1 MLKEAKQRV
10 EDMETRFRILQE
22 ELEDFR
28 KNDRKNKAVIRQLES
43 ELEGALQSRGAG
55 TFNRTKQAVQHDRSA
70 AIQGSGI
77 YFYNS

>member
-28 KNDRKNKAVIRQLES
+28 KNDRKNKAVIR
-43 ELEGALQSRGAG
+43 
-55 TFNRTKQAVQHDRSA
+55 
-70 AIQGSGI
+70 
-77 YFYNS
+77 